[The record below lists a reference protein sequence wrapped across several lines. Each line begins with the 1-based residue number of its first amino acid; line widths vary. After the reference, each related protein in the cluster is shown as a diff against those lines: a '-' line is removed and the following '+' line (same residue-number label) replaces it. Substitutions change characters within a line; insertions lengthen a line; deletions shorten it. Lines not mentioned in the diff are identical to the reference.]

1 MLLDGS
7 EVVECKESQAT
18 NGIYGRVA
26 KDNLCFLFRSQC
38 DVSDD
43 MALSKIVQIPSKLKK

>member
-7 EVVECKESQAT
+7 EVVEFKESQAT
-18 NGIYGRVA
+18 NGIYGQVA
-26 KDNLCFLFRSQC
+26 KDNLYFLFLSKC
-38 DVSDD
+38 DVCGD